1 METSET
7 GLETEKHQSQAIK
20 STTYFLS
27 AFSTCENSVLW
38 EQTEDQYYRSK
49 VRHSTLPF

>member
-1 METSET
+1 METSSDT

-20 STTYFLS
+20 STTYFLT

-38 EQTEDQYYRSK
+38 EQT
-49 VRHSTLPF
+49 